1 MTTSRRSAR
10 TLAWKLLPLAAIG
23 MLAIGCG
30 GEPPLRVLAA
40 SSLSEV
46 MPALIERYEAEH
58 PGVEIELRLGG
69 SQALATQIEEGAPAD
84 LFVSAN
90 AAQARRLVDGGL
102 LTASAPIA
110 ANRLVVAVAEG
121 SELHTVEQLAEDGV
135 RIAVGAPGVPVGALT
150 ALALDA
156 LPARIAAGIRA
167 NVVTE
172 DTNVRFALSRVELG
186 EADAAFVY
194 HTDLVAVPGM
204 RAIELPPGLGVP
216 GAEYVAGLVSG
227 GDPRAVQLLEF
238 LRGAEAGAVLA
249 EAGFTPAGA
258 P

>member
-1 MTTSRRSAR
+1 
-10 TLAWKLLPLAAIG
+10 

-30 GEPPLRVLAA
+30 GDAPLRVLAA
-40 SSLSEV
+40 SSLSDV

-90 AAQARRLVDGGL
+90 AAQAQRLVDGGL
-102 LTASAPIA
+102 LAAAGAIA
-110 ANRLVVAVAEG
+110 ANRLVVAVAER
-121 SELHTVEQLAEDGV
+121 SALRTIEQLAEDGV

-150 ALALDA
+150 ALALEA
-156 LPARIAAGIRA
+156 LPARVAAGIRG

-172 DTNVRFALSRVELG
+172 DANVRFALSRVELG

-194 HTDLVAVPGM
+194 HTDLVAAPGM

-216 GAEYVAGLVSG
+216 GNQYVAGLVSG
-227 GDPRAVQLLEF
+227 GDPRAVELLEF
-238 LRGAEAGAVLA
+238 LRGAEARAALA
-249 EAGFTPAGA
+249 EAGFIPAGVR
-258 P
+258 

>member
-1 MTTSRRSAR
+1 
-10 TLAWKLLPLAAIG
+10 

-30 GEPPLRVLAA
+30 GDAPLRVLAA
-40 SSLSEV
+40 SSLSDV

-90 AAQARRLVDGGL
+90 AAQAQRLVDGGL
-102 LTASAPIA
+102 LAAAGAIA
-110 ANRLVVAVAEG
+110 ANRLVVAVAER
-121 SELHTVEQLAEDGV
+121 SALRTIEQLAEDGV

-150 ALALDA
+150 ALALEA
-156 LPARIAAGIRA
+156 LPARVAAGIRG

-172 DTNVRFALSRVELG
+172 DANVRFALSRVELG

-194 HTDLVAVPGM
+194 HTDLVAAPGM

-216 GAEYVAGLVSG
+216 ANQYVAGLVSG
-227 GDPRAVQLLEF
+227 GDPRAVELLEF
-238 LRGAEAGAVLA
+238 LRGAEARAALA
-249 EAGFTPAGA
+249 EAGFIPAGVR
-258 P
+258 